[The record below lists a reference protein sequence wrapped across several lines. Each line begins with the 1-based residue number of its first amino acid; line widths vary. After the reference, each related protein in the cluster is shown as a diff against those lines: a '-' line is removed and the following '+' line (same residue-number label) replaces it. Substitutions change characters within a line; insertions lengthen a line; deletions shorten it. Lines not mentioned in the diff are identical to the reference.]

1 MMLKKPIES
10 ISVHKAVKYD
20 KLRYCQ
26 STPVSGE
33 SPNES
38 AKHSPKYFFPM
49 CPLNECVKVM
59 PKTQMQRNMGLA

>member
-20 KLRYCQ
+20 KLHYCH

-33 SPNES
+33 SSNES
-38 AKHSPKYFFPM
+38 AEQSPKMLFF
-49 CPLNECVKVM
+49 
-59 PKTQMQRNMGLA
+59 QRVL